1 VLSLALTNQLDLV
14 RVCVLVCARVC
25 MRVFMYM
32 AAVLRF

>member
-14 RVCVLVCARVC
+14 RACACVCARVC
-25 MRVFMYM
+25 VIMFIYM

>member
-1 VLSLALTNQLDLV
+1 MLSLALTNQLDLV